1 MKFLSPEEFKNRQK
15 SLDSNR
21 QQAIMASIPKISKEV
36 VENKIKARELKEKGN
51 EAVKKRKYEEA
62 EEGFR
67 TGAVSGIIKSLIL

>member
-1 MKFLSPEEFKNRQK
+1 MKFLPPEEFKKRQT
-15 SLDSNR
+15 SLDSNK

-51 EAVKKRKYEEA
+51 AAFKKRKYEEA

-67 TGAVSGIIKSLIL
+67 NCTISVNSF

>member
-1 MKFLSPEEFKNRQK
+1 MKFLPPEEFQRRQK
-15 SLDSNR
+15 SIDSNK

-51 EAVKKRKYEEA
+51 AAFKKRKFEEA

-67 TGAVSGIIKSLIL
+67 TGLIL